1 MLRKEYRRY
10 DPRLKNLV
18 AKSEDISR
26 FVALGIPRS
35 TLRQWQLGG
44 PLKFFTIPELDLC
57 PTDLIQE
64 NLVLKSK
71 LAAVTAE

>member
-1 MLRKEYRRY
+1 LVFAIKGGFMLIKEYQRY
-10 DPRLKNLV
+10 DTRLENLV

-44 PLKFFTIPELDLC
+44 PLGLT
-57 PTDLIQE
+57 
-64 NLVLKSK
+64 
-71 LAAVTAE
+71 AV